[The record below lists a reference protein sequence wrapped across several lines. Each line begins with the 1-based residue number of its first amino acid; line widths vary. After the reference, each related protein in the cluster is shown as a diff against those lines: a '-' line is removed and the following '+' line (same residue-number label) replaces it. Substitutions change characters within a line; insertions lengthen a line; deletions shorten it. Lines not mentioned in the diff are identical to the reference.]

1 MSTTVFPSNCKMN
14 DWQHYV
20 ELMYQRELDARKF
33 YEIPPI
39 QKQTFYETNL
49 QNLMTHFDDCLE
61 EGEIL

>member
-1 MSTTVFPSNCKMN
+1 MN
-14 DWQHYV
+14 DWQYYV